1 MILLESSVIIIDDNY
16 ELAEVVSEF
25 FRLKSINVLA
35 TGKNG
40 KEAVELYKEHTPDV
54 VLMDFMMPDFDGLY
68 GLENIRK
75 INPNAKVIIM
85 TGADDVPTQKLTE
98 LGVYSII
105 IKPCDMAEL
114 IKIINTASSSDTVE
128 LIN

>member
-1 MILLESSVIIIDDNY
+1 LEPSVIVIDDNY
-16 ELAEVVSEF
+16 ELTEVISEF

-40 KEAVELYKEHTPDV
+40 KEAVELYKEHKPDI
-54 VLMDFMMPDFDGLY
+54 VLIDFMMPDFDGLY
-68 GLENIRK
+68 GLENIHK

-85 TGADDVPTQKLTE
+85 TGDSNAPIQQFTE
-98 LGVYSII
+98 LGVYATIL
-105 IKPCDMAEL
+105 KPYDMNEL
-114 IKIINTASSSDTVE
+114 IELIHTASSQDVE